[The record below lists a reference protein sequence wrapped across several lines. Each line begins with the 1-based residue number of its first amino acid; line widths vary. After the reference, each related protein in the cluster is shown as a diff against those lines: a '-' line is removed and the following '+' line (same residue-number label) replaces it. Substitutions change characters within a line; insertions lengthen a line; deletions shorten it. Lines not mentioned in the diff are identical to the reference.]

1 MTTAVHHLF
10 VLIFVR
16 ERRGLQATFL
26 VVGYEPPV
34 SLIGWV
40 PVLGYLVG
48 RYVLYVT
55 ARHRLKGA
63 AWRNEQ
69 GTARRAL
76 VTYLLGLAWNIGS
89 FF

>member
-1 MTTAVHHLF
+1 LGRVGSRSVSLLGVILAVYLTTAVHHLF
-10 VLIFVR
+10 VLMFVR

-48 RYVLYVT
+48 RYVLYIT

-63 AWRNEQ
+63 A
-69 GTARRAL
+69 
-76 VTYLLGLAWNIGS
+76 
-89 FF
+89 